1 MLERLK
7 LSTPTGIIPA
17 RGTAALE
24 SRAVCAAQWEDFVL
38 DRARSWLDRLTAM
51 HLLALCFL
59 AAILVGTGL
68 LLLPWA
74 TKEPLSVI
82 DALFTAT
89 SSVCVTGLIVAE
101 PGTEFTGFGQAVI
114 LGLIQLG
121 GLGIMTASSF
131 LLLALG
137 GRASLRNLN
146 LLRDEY
152 TLTGHG
158 SARQLILTI
167 AAFTLIVEAVGA
179 IILSHRFAAEP
190 SLGQNPVWCGVFH
203 SVSAFCNAGF
213 SLFPASFCHYRGDPT
228 INLVVPLLIVL
239 GGIGFPA
246 LNTLVGHV
254 RARFRGEPHVLNL
267 HVKIVLGATAALVV
281 LGMVAFLA
289 LESPNELKDAPV
301 GERGGAAWFQ
311 SVTTRTAGFN
321 AMDFAK
327 VSEPTLLVT
336 IVLMTIGGSP
346 GSTAGGIKTTTFV
359 VILLIVLAR
368 LRGHDRVEAGK
379 RTIPNVV
386 ITKALTVAI
395 LGVALIVV
403 ATLFLLV
410 TDGPALGRV
419 LVERS
424 ARHGSF
430 VSLLFEVVSAFG
442 TVGLSV
448 IDTATAAALTW
459 PGKLVIICV
468 MYLGRLGPLALAQM
482 VLTADRPLNYK
493 YPEEYLLVG

>member
-1 MLERLK
+1 MLN
-7 LSTPTGIIPA
+7 
-17 RGTAALE
+17 
-24 SRAVCAAQWEDFVL
+24 RAQAWI
-38 DRARSWLDRLTAM
+38 DRLTAV
-51 HLLALCFL
+51 HLLALCF
-59 AAILVGTGL
+59 AVAILVGTGL

-74 TKEPLSVI
+74 TKEPISPI

-101 PGTEFTGFGQAVI
+101 PGTQFTGFGQAVI
-114 LGLIQLG
+114 LGLIQFG

-137 GRASLRNLN
+137 DRASLRNLY

-152 TLTGHG
+152 TVTGHG
-158 SARQLILTI
+158 SASRLIFTI
-167 AAFTLIVEAVGA
+167 AAFTIAAETIGAV
-179 IILSHRFAAEP
+179 ILSHRFAAEP
-190 SLGQNPVWCGVFH
+190 SLEHNAVWCGVFH

-213 SLFPASFCHYRGDPT
+213 SLFPTSFCGYRGDLT
-228 INLVVPLLIVL
+228 VNLVVPLLVVL
-239 GGIGFPA
+239 GGVGFPA
-246 LNTLVGHV
+246 LNTFVGYV
-254 RARFRGEPHVLNL
+254 WARIRGERRVLSL
-267 HVKIVLGATAALVV
+267 HVKMVFGATAAL
-281 LGMVAFLA
+281 LLFGMVAFFV
-289 LESPNELKDAPV
+289 LEGTNELKGAPI
-301 GERGGAAWFQ
+301 GEQVGAAWFQ

-321 AMDFAK
+321 TMDFAK

-336 IVLMTIGGSP
+336 IVLMVIGGSP

-359 VILLIVLAR
+359 VILLIVFAR
-368 LRGHDRVEAGK
+368 LRGHERVEIGR

-403 ATLFLLV
+403 ATLFLLM
-410 TDGPALGRV
+410 TDGAVLGRA
-419 LVERS
+419 LLERG

-448 IDTATAAALTW
+448 LDTATAAALTSA
-459 PGKLVIICV
+459 GKLVIICV